1 MCLRNIAPKLAV
13 SSVFESI
20 IRDTDKFIFLVSNR
34 FCNGGRYAAS
44 QPYIGVN
51 RALILSEAQKI
62 FELMERDLTIT
73 IVGDAAS
80 IIAL

>member
-1 MCLRNIAPKLAV
+1 M
-13 SSVFESI
+13 
-20 IRDTDKFIFLVSNR
+20 
-34 FCNGGRYAAS
+34 S

-62 FELMERDLTIT
+62 FELMVRDLTIT